1 MTINCARERSG
12 VREARGLRGLLP
24 SPPPLSSETREV
36 CSING
41 FWKDMVRIKN
51 DYHIRVAKKP
61 SARAAKRITIL
72 VSNTYLACG
81 GSIHWVQC
89 LESEVYRAV
98 KESGLECDNIELEF
112 QDRSYICRNRKTS
125 ICGRKINATAF
136 DNHRINTTEVE
147 DTPKA
152 RLFAEIVTDFLTL
165 EGGLK
170 DEELSGS
177 NTRERFVGTF
187 EYQKRDALPTQET
200 GIPLRGTFKDPQS
213 VSR

>member
-1 MTINCARERSG
+1 
-12 VREARGLRGLLP
+12 
-24 SPPPLSSETREV
+24 
-36 CSING
+36 
-41 FWKDMVRIKN
+41 MVRIKN

-72 VSNTYLACG
+72 ISNTYLACS
-81 GSIHWVQC
+81 GSIHWVQE
-89 LESEVYRAV
+89 LEAEVYRAA
-98 KESGLECDNIELEF
+98 KERGLECDSLELEAME
-112 QDRSYICRNRKTS
+112 RNYYCEKRRRKLF
-125 ICGRKINATAF
+125 ATAF
-136 DNHRINTTEVE
+136 DNHRINTTIVG

-177 NTRERFVGTF
+177 NTRKGFVGTF